1 MRNEPQDRTP
11 ETAARNVLGGPLQTC
26 GMKPKTGYFRDGC
39 CNTDASDRGSHTIC
53 AKVTAEFLEFSKS
66 RGNDL
71 STPAPSFGFAGLKP
85 GDTWCLCAARWKEA
99 YEAGAAP
106 HVMLA
111 ATHER
116 ALDVVSFETLK
127 GFALDL
133 N

>member
-1 MRNEPQDRTP
+1 M
-11 ETAARNVLGGPLQTC
+11 
-26 GMKPKTGYFRDGC
+26 TGYFRDGC

-53 AKVTAEFLEFSKS
+53 TRVTAEFLELSKR

-71 STPAPSFGFAGLKP
+71 STPAPAHKFPGLKP
-85 GDTWCLCAARWKEA
+85 GDSWCLCASRWKEA

-106 HVMLA
+106 RVYLA

-116 ALDVVSFETLK
+116 ALDIVSLDALREY
-127 GFALDL
+127 ALDL